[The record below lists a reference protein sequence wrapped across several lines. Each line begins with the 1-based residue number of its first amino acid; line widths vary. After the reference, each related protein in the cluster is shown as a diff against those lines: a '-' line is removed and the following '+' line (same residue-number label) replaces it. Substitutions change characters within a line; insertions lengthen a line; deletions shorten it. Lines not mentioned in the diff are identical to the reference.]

1 MSKDT
6 KPMLDKGTIR
16 MGTVTKIVLALA
28 IIILAVSLVI
38 SFVKPD
44 AASILL
50 SFFSTVIVSWLISN
64 DASEKENERT
74 NKKKQEDLAK
84 VSHRHLGDVER
95 SALSIEQYIKDF
107 TYDFESHQDMSA
119 DAILLFLKSLDSR
132 MDDLKDR
139 ITSTNR
145 DWFEN
150 IHGFTFCEKDSEISD
165 ISFQGEVR
173 NCLFSNITVNN
184 CKWENAYVESIQ
196 FDEAHLTGAGTGFYS
211 SKVLNITFGDC
222 IIDNI
227 HICKTELNKYVANYI
242 RSHVKEIT
250 HEGDTRCRKRSG
262 K

>member
-145 DWFEN
+145 DWYDLLADDVKKGLE
-150 IHGFTFCEKDSEISD
+150 
-165 ISFQGEVR
+165 
-173 NCLFSNITVNN
+173 
-184 CKWENAYVESIQ
+184 
-196 FDEAHLTGAGTGFYS
+196 
-211 SKVLNITFGDC
+211 
-222 IIDNI
+222 
-227 HICKTELNKYVANYI
+227 
-242 RSHVKEIT
+242 KEIKESEDPEAKFIKPESLRMSEFLSAMEEYG
-250 HEGDTRCRKRSG
+250 HVISGDGTVEDEDNVVEKADI
-262 K
+262 